1 MSWIKRN
8 LYFLIGSLVAL
19 MLMGLT
25 GWYLYSK
32 WQLNNEIL
40 EKLNQQYAVLQTL
53 NTQSPHPGSGEI
65 DNIKAAREQQSQL
78 RDFIKGTRK
87 HFQAIPSI
95 PPPPEKGKLS
105 DQAFS
110 TALSRTIDQLQRDA
124 TNSSVTLP
132 VAPPPSEAKYSFS
145 FETEKQRMQF
155 QPGSLD
161 PLSVQ
166 LGEVKAICDVLFQAK
181 INSLDSLRRE
191 RVTSDEAQGP
201 QSDFL
206 GEKSATNDMGVLTP
220 YELNFR
226 CFTPELAAVLAG
238 FANSP
243 YAILVRS
250 VNVDPALETGEPG
263 VNVVTTPSFI
273 APVPPPTYASPTG
286 AQPPSRMSADAAFR
300 ARYGLSPRAPTRG
313 GEGGAVPFTPQPVV
327 QTPLPQPGVTPV
339 PAGKGGLQTVLD
351 EKQLKI
357 TMMLVVV
364 KMATPSP
371 AK

>member
-8 LYFLIGSLVAL
+8 LYFLVGSLVAL
-19 MLMGLT
+19 VLMGLT

-53 NTQSPHPGSGEI
+53 NTQAPHPGSDGI

-87 HFQAIPSI
+87 HFQIIPPI
-95 PPPPEKGKLS
+95 PPPPEKGKLI

-124 TNSSVTLP
+124 TNASVTLP
-132 VAPPPSEAKYSFS
+132 VAPPPSDIKYSFS

-155 QPGSLD
+155 PPGSLD

-191 RVTSDEAQGP
+191 RVTSDEALGP

-206 GEKSATNDMGVLTP
+206 GEKSATNDMGVLAP

-250 VNVDPALETGEPG
+250 VNVEPALETGAQDI
-263 VNVVTTPSFI
+263 VVATPTYV
-273 APVPPPTYASPTG
+273 PVPAPPTSPTG
-286 AQPPSRMSADAAFR
+286 AQPPSRMSPDAAFR
-300 ARYGLSPRAPTRG
+300 ARYGLGPRGPSRG
-313 GEGGAVPFTPQPVV
+313 GEGGAAPFVPQPVV
-327 QTPLPQPGVTPV
+327 QTPLPQPGVTPG
-339 PAGKGGLQTVLD
+339 PAAKGGLQTVLD
-351 EKQLKI
+351 EKQLKV

-364 KMATPSP
+364 KLAPPPTV
-371 AK
+371 K